1 MLPQDPM
8 MLLSVINMKLRD
20 QYESLEALCDDMDAS
35 IDEITVT
42 LANIGYTYDRN
53 NNQFKQ
59 EKAITSK
66 RSYSFFGSMLW

>member
-42 LANIGYTYDRN
+42 LANVGYTYDQN

>member
-35 IDEITVT
+35 IDEIIVT

-53 NNQFKQ
+53 NNQFK
-59 EKAITSK
+59 
-66 RSYSFFGSMLW
+66 

>member
-20 QYESLEALCDDMDAS
+20 QYESLEALCDDMDVS

-42 LANIGYTYDRN
+42 LANIGYTYDQN
-53 NNQFKQ
+53 NNLLFDQSPFQKL
-59 EKAITSK
+59 
-66 RSYSFFGSMLW
+66 R